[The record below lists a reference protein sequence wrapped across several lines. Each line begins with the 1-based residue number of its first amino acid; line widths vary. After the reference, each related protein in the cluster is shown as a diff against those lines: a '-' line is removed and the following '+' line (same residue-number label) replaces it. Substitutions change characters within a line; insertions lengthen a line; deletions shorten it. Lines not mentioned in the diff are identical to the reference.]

1 MGKNILPVSRCSTSI
16 YRAMDTELDE
26 IMLCGAPIADLF
38 CSFSSWS
45 TQEGTAK
52 LTGRN
57 W

>member
-26 IMLCGAPIADLF
+26 IMFCGGPIADLF
-38 CSFSSWS
+38 CSFPSWS
-45 TQEGTAK
+45 PKEGTAK

-57 W
+57 